1 MPFLSKVN
9 FPLTNLVNFFFLENL
24 FFSFANIGFSAFKPK
39 DLNNNGITKNLK
51 QATEEMGLPGKPKK
65 HLLLLN
71 FETSD

>member
-1 MPFLSKVN
+1 M
-9 FPLTNLVNFFFLENL
+9 ENL
-24 FFSFANIGFSAFKPK
+24 FFSFANIGFSTFKPK

-71 FETSD
+71 FANMIGFPGLIATPLK